1 MSQAITVTTKAT
13 ASLEKITAGV
23 AKAVQELQGVTEVH
37 GVLLEQVAEAQQ
49 NLDQITAD
57 TAIAVRKA
65 NVEIDL
71 QVEEHKEQVLTDLLN
86 EKGLT
91 SIEPDALQ
99 DLHDRATRADYD
111 AEAEIRKAVNAAL
124 ASERQA
130 VALKAAQDS
139 KNEAVEAARTEARIE
154 SLESQ
159 LEASQREAKSLAE
172 QLSAEREAGVER
184 ARAAGS
190 MTINT
195 SSK

>member
-37 GVLLEQVAEAQQ
+37 GSLLEQVAEAQQ
-49 NLDQITAD
+49 NLDQIQED

-71 QVEEHKEQVLTDLLN
+71 QVEEHKGQVLDALLA
-86 EKGLT
+86 ERGLT
-91 SIEPDALQ
+91 SIDPDALQ
-99 DLHDRATRADYD
+99 DLSDRATRAGYD
-111 AEAEIRKAVNAAL
+111 ADAEIRKAVNAAL
-124 ASERQA
+124 ASERQE
-130 VALKAAQDS
+130 VALKMAEES
-139 KNEAVEAARTEARIE
+139 KGDAVEAARTAARIE
-154 SLESQ
+154 SLEAQ
-159 LEASQREAKSLAE
+159 LLASRREVEGLTK
-172 QLSAEREAGVER
+172 QLDAEREAGVDR
-184 ARAAGS
+184 AKAAGA